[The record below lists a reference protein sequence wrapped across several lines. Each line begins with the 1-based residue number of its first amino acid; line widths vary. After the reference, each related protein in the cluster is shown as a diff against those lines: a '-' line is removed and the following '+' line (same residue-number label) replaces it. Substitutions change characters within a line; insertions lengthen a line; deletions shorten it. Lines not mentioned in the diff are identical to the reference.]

1 MKMNSM
7 EEIIDDLRNGKM
19 VILID
24 DEDRE
29 NEGDLILAA
38 DFVTPDAINFMATQ
52 ARGLICLSLE
62 PQQID
67 RLALPLMVGDEKNHS
82 PNKTAFTV
90 SIEAAD
96 GVSTGISASD
106 RSHTIRVASH
116 PKARPQDVIMPGH
129 VFPIRAQQGGVLKR
143 AGHTEASVDLARLAG
158 LTPAAV
164 ICEVMKADG
173 TMARLPDLLQFAQ
186 THQLKI
192 GTIEALIRYRLEN
205 ETLIEEVSSGPI
217 ETQFGLMQARVF
229 KNCLDQAH
237 SFVLQ
242 KGIIKEDQPTLV
254 RVHVENPWT
263 DLLANKENQ
272 KGLPYQKALELIS
285 TSDCGVF
292 VFLRKEGSQSA
303 IANWTS
309 QLKTTGRKQKMD
321 PREYGIGAQI
331 LRELGIRRMHLLGS
345 QQSAKVVGLKGFGIE
360 IEKVVSTGSPSATN
374 DDHQHENF
382 FTSFLK

>member
-67 RLALPLMVGDEKNHS
+67 RLGLPLMVGDEKNHS

-173 TMARLPDLLQFAQ
+173 TMARLPDLVQFAQ

-205 ETLIEEVSSGPI
+205 ETLIEEVSAGPI

-229 KNCLDQAH
+229 KNCLDQSH

-242 KGIIKEDQPTLV
+242 KGIIKEGQPTLV

-263 DLLANKENQ
+263 DLLSGKENQ
-272 KGLPYQKALELIS
+272 KGLAYQKALELIS
-285 TSDCGVF
+285 KSDCGVF
-292 VFLRKEGSQSA
+292 VYLRKEGSQSP

-309 QLKTTGRKQKMD
+309 QLKTAGAKQKMD

-360 IEKVVSTGSPSATN
+360 IEKVVSTDSASATN

>member
-1 MKMNSM
+1 MKMNSIQ
-7 EEIIDDLRNGKM
+7 EIVDDIRNGKM

-38 DFVTPDAINFMATQ
+38 DFVTPDAINFMASQ
-52 ARGLICLSLE
+52 AKGLICLSLE

-67 RLALPLMVGDEKNHS
+67 RLGLPLMVGDEKNHS

-106 RSHTIRVASH
+106 RAHTIRVASH

-173 TMARLPDLLQFAQ
+173 TMARLPDLVEFAK

-192 GTIEALIRYRLEN
+192 GTIEELIRYRLEN
-205 ETLIEEVSSGPI
+205 ETLIEEVSTGPF
-217 ETQFGLMQARVF
+217 ETRYGLFQARVF
-229 KNCLDQAH
+229 KNELDQSH

-242 KGIIKEDQPTLV
+242 KGMIRDDRPTLV
-254 RVHVENPWT
+254 RVHVENSLN
-263 DLLANKENQ
+263 DLLLSPEQ
-272 KGLPYQKALELIS
+272 LSGMPYQKALELMS
-285 TSDCGVF
+285 EAECAVF
-292 VFLRKEGSQSA
+292 VYLRKEGSQSS
-303 IANWTS
+303 IAQWSGKAKNNDN
-309 QLKTTGRKQKMD
+309 RKMD

-331 LRELGIRRMHLLGS
+331 LRELGIRQIHLLGS
-345 QQSAKVVGLKGFGIE
+345 QQSAKVVGLKGFGLE
-360 IEKVVSTGSPSATN
+360 IEKVVSLDSSEFQK
-374 DDHQHENF
+374 DDRQHESF

>member
-1 MKMNSM
+1 MKMNSIQ
-7 EEIIDDLRNGKM
+7 EIIDDIRNGKM

-67 RLALPLMVGDEKNHS
+67 RLGLPLMVGDERNHS

-106 RSHTIRVASH
+106 RSHTIRVASN
-116 PKARPQDVIMPGH
+116 PKARPQDIIMPGH
-129 VFPIRAQQGGVLKR
+129 IFPIRAQKGGVLKR

-158 LTPAAV
+158 LNPAAV
-164 ICEVMKADG
+164 ICEVMKNDG
-173 TMARLPDLLQFAQ
+173 TMARLPDLLDFAKQ
-186 THQLKI
+186 HNLKI
-192 GTIEALIRYRLEN
+192 GTIEELIRYRLEN

-217 ETQFGLMQARVF
+217 ETQFGLFQMRVF
-229 KNCLDQAH
+229 KNCLDQSH

-242 KGIIKEDQPTLV
+242 KGFIEKNQPTMV
-254 RVHVENPWT
+254 RVHVENSWG
-263 DLLANKENQ
+263 DLILSPDSQ
-272 KGLPYQKALELIS
+272 KGLHYKKALQLMSES
-285 TSDCGVF
+285 SCGVF
-292 VFLRKEGSQSA
+292 VYLRKEGAQSSIAKWRPGQGSQGTQA
-303 IANWTS
+303 
-309 QLKTTGRKQKMD
+309 KMD

-331 LRELGIRRMHLLGS
+331 LRELGIGRIHLLGS
-345 QQSAKVVGLKGFGIE
+345 QKNAKVVGLKGFGLE
-360 IEKVVSTGSPSATN
+360 IEKIVTIDTTEN
-374 DDHQHENF
+374 DRDDQQHESF

>member
-1 MKMNSM
+1 MKMNSIQ
-7 EEIIDDLRNGKM
+7 EIVDDIRNGKM

-38 DFVTPDAINFMATQ
+38 DFVTPDAINFMASQ
-52 ARGLICLSLE
+52 AKGLICLSLE

-67 RLALPLMVGDEKNHS
+67 RLGLPLMVGDEKNHS

-90 SIEAAD
+90 SIESAD

-106 RSHTIRVASH
+106 RAHTIRVASH

-173 TMARLPDLLQFAQ
+173 TMARLPDLVEFAK
-186 THQLKI
+186 TYQLKI
-192 GTIEALIRYRLEN
+192 GTIEELIRYRLEN
-205 ETLIEEVSSGPI
+205 ETLIEEISSGPV
-217 ETQFGLMQARVF
+217 ETQFGLFQVRVF
-229 KNCLDQAH
+229 KNGLDQSH

-242 KGIIKEDQPTLV
+242 KGLIREDRPTLV
-254 RVHVENPWT
+254 RVHVENSLS
-263 DLLANKENQ
+263 DLLLSPELQ
-272 KGLPYQKALELIS
+272 TGMPYQKALEMMS
-285 TSDCGVF
+285 EADCAVF
-292 VFLRKEGSQSA
+292 VYLRKEGTQSS
-303 IANWTS
+303 IAQWTGQTKS
-309 QLKTTGRKQKMD
+309 SDNRKMD

-331 LRELGIRRMHLLGS
+331 LRELGIRKIHLLGS
-345 QQSAKVVGLKGFGIE
+345 QQSAKVVGLKGFGLE
-360 IEKVVSTGSPSATN
+360 IEKVVSLDAPELHR
-374 DDHQHENF
+374 DDRQHESF